1 MSLTGRGTWGEPA
14 DPAAARALL
23 RRAADLGVQLF
34 DTADSYG
41 PEVAE
46 SLVREAL
53 HPYDGLLIATKG
65 GFRRHGPHEWEADC
79 RPESL
84 RAACEA
90 SLARLGVERIDL
102 YQLHLVDARVPVE
115 ESVGAL
121 GELREEGKIRE
132 IGVCNVGVA
141 HLERARRVT
150 AVVSVQNRFS
160 LAERSSTS
168 VLARCTED
176 GLAFIAWAPLAK
188 GFLSRASG
196 ALASVAPRARR
207 DARAGRARLG
217 DPARRDPHPRHG
229 LGRPPGGERRRARCR
244 ADGRGGRLAR
254 AGLAPRL
261 SREAPRAQ
269 GARTRGPPQGRR
281 QEDRPVSGT
290 RVTVARTIE
299 AVEELRDTWEALLP
313 ERLTADLD
321 YHLTVL
327 RYGRGV
333 IRPHVAVLERDGS
346 PTALAVGRVEEAELT
361 ARIGYKAV
369 LRPRVRALTIAQGGL
384 LGIDGETAEPL
395 FAALSG
401 ALAEDGLHV
410 LRLRLLEVGGPVH
423 GLARTRPGL
432 LVRQHLGAQV
442 ERWRARIPATFD
454 EYLGARSSKTRSNVK
469 RYGRRLEERYGEG
482 VEFKVFRRPAELEE
496 LMRDTAAV
504 HVKTYQHGMGAGL
517 TGGELERRL
526 RELAAERGWFRGFV
540 LYLDG
545 MPAAFWHGTAY
556 RRVFYTG
563 PTGYDPAHR
572 DLRLGTY
579 VLVKMVEQLCG
590 EVDWMDFGSGDAEYK
605 RRFSDDS
612 RLEEDVTVFAARP
625 RPIAINLAQTT
636 VRGSSQASKALLSRS
651 GRLRAARRAWRG
663 RLVGNAPGA
672 LT

>member
-1 MSLTGRGTWGEPA
+1 M
-14 DPAAARALL
+14 
-23 RRAADLGVQLF
+23 
-34 DTADSYG
+34 
-41 PEVAE
+41 
-46 SLVREAL
+46 
-53 HPYDGLLIATKG
+53 
-65 GFRRHGPHEWEADC
+65 
-79 RPESL
+79 
-84 RAACEA
+84 
-90 SLARLGVERIDL
+90 
-102 YQLHLVDARVPVE
+102 
-115 ESVGAL
+115 
-121 GELREEGKIRE
+121 
-132 IGVCNVGVA
+132 
-141 HLERARRVT
+141 
-150 AVVSVQNRFS
+150 
-160 LAERSSTS
+160 
-168 VLARCTED
+168 
-176 GLAFIAWAPLAK
+176 
-188 GFLSRASG
+188 
-196 ALASVAPRARR
+196 
-207 DARAGRARLG
+207 
-217 DPARRDPHPRHG
+217 
-229 LGRPPGGERRRARCR
+229 
-244 ADGRGGRLAR
+244 
-254 AGLAPRL
+254 
-261 SREAPRAQ
+261 
-269 GARTRGPPQGRR
+269 
-281 QEDRPVSGT
+281 SGT

-401 ALAEDGLHV
+401 ALAEDGLDV

-423 GLARTRPGL
+423 ELARTRPGL

-579 VLVKMVEQLCG
+579 VLVKMVEQLCA

-651 GRLRAARRAWRG
+651 GRLRAVRRAWRG